1 MKKPQG
7 AVSLTPEKQKAESL
21 HRYWR
26 YAKENIQNKKKENIQ
41 NSLKKLCWYM
51 WIDCLIFIIGT
62 YPGKNSV
69 IFVSGDRCAS

>member
-26 YAKENIQNKKKENIQ
+26 YAKENIQNKKKKIY
-41 NSLKKLCWYM
+41 K
-51 WIDCLIFIIGT
+51 I
-62 YPGKNSV
+62 
-69 IFVSGDRCAS
+69 A